1 MHRRRAYGRRTCRT
15 GGFTLIEVLA
25 ALMLVAIVLPVAM
38 RGVTV
43 ATAAASAARHRNEA
57 AALAQSKMD
66 ELLATMQALQQQS
79 NSSMSGDFGEDWP
92 DYQWSAELVT
102 WAPNGMNMSTG
113 MAGQLPSEMTQA
125 MTGVTSAGGTAS
137 TSAGSS
143 SSGNGASSGS
153 NSGPTQMATKTNQ
166 NNQLQELDVH
176 VTWTGR
182 TGQQTLTLSTL
193 VYQSGNATASS
204 SGPTGF

>member
-1 MHRRRAYGRRTCRT
+1 MQRRVAYGRLARRT

-66 ELLATMQALQQQS
+66 ELLASMQAVQQQT
-79 NSSMSGDFGEDWP
+79 NTNMSGDFGEDWP
-92 DYQWSAELVT
+92 DYQWSAEMVT
-102 WAPNGMNMSTG
+102 WAPNGMNMTTG
-113 MAGQLPSEMTQA
+113 LAGQMPSAMTQA
-125 MTGVTSAGGTAS
+125 MSGAGAAGGVGGTAS
-137 TSAGSS
+137 SSAGTSA
-143 SSGNGASSGS
+143 SGTVTN
-153 NSGPTQMATKTNQ
+153 KTNQ

-176 VTWTGR
+176 VTWMGR
-182 TGQQTLTLSTL
+182 TGQQTLTLGTL
-193 VYQSGNATASS
+193 VYQSGNASTSTSS
-204 SGPTGF
+204 SGTTAQ

>member
-1 MHRRRAYGRRTCRT
+1 MQRRLAYGRLARRR

-66 ELLATMQALQQQS
+66 ELLASMQALQQQT
-79 NSSMSGDFGEDWP
+79 NTNMSGDFGEDWP

-102 WAPNGMNMSTG
+102 WAPNGMNMTTG
-113 MAGQLPSEMTQA
+113 LAGQLPSSMTEA
-125 MTGVTSAGGTAS
+125 MSGAGSAGGVGGTAS
-137 TSAGSS
+137 SSAGTSA
-143 SSGNGASSGS
+143 SGTVTN
-153 NSGPTQMATKTNQ
+153 KTNQ

-182 TGQQTLTLSTL
+182 TGQQSLTLGTL
-193 VYQSGNATASS
+193 VYQSGNASTTSS
-204 SGPTGF
+204 SGTTAQ